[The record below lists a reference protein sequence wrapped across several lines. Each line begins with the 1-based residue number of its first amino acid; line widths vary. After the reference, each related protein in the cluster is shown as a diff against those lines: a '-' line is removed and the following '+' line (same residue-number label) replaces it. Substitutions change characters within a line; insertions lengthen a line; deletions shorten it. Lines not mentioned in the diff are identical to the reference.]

1 MTNSLAMF
9 VISGAV
15 LAGCATGA
23 PEPVA
28 SAPVG
33 SAPVTAAPV
42 ARAPVAP
49 APSSLAAA
57 APAPVTPPMVA
68 PAPGLPRWPEGI
80 SVTGTAK
87 VTVKPD
93 TALVEVGAE
102 GRARSVGDAT
112 ADVGHRMRAIL
123 ERVKSLGIE
132 ERDITTL
139 VFTVEPLTAPRPS
152 DHEPA
157 LIVGY
162 RAINIMQLRI
172 RNLHAVALILDTAV
186 AAGANTV
193 RGLVLTVSDPSG
205 AQATARA
212 LAMRNAAA
220 RARELAQAAGV
231 DLGDLIS
238 LSEGMT
244 PQAGRIAATAA
255 VSGAML
261 AEQPAPLEIV
271 ATVTAHYRV
280 AK

>member
-1 MTNSLAMF
+1 MTKSLAMF
-9 VISGAV
+9 VISTAV

-28 SAPVG
+28 SAPVTTAPAAP
-33 SAPVTAAPV
+33 APVTL
-42 ARAPVAP
+42 
-49 APSSLAAA
+49 APSALAAA
-57 APAPVTPPMVA
+57 APAPVTPPMAA
-68 PAPGLPRWPEGI
+68 PAPGLPRGPEEI
-80 SVTGTAK
+80 SVTGTGK
-87 VTVKPD
+87 VNVMPD
-93 TALVEVGAE
+93 TALVDLGAE
-102 GRARSVGDAT
+102 SRARSVGDAH
-112 ADVGHRMRAIL
+112 AEVGSRVRAIL

-132 ERDITTL
+132 ERDIITL

-162 RAINIMQLRI
+162 RATNIMQLRI
-172 RNLHAVALILDTAV
+172 RNLGAVARILDAAV

-205 AQATARA
+205 AQAAART
-212 LAMRNAAA
+212 LAVRNAAA
-220 RARELAQAAGV
+220 RARDLAQAAGV
-231 DLGDLIS
+231 GLGDLIS

-244 PQAGRIAATAA
+244 PQAGRIGATAA
-255 VSGAML
+255 VNGAMP